1 MLSEQGEYPEVI
13 CPARNLFEGFV
24 LVGARHSDPLWR
36 LARLNAEYATVGDQS
51 LPFSGQL
58 LGSKLWAY
66 FQLVILGSIES
77 SLKHY
82 DCYLFPGITPMANSA
97 CLVYT
102 FHIESSNTRSP
113 SCLDT
118 VTLDHRTLQ
127 WCFGAIGH

>member
-1 MLSEQGEYPEVI
+1 MPNARRLVI
-13 CPARNLFEGFV
+13 
-24 LVGARHSDPLWR
+24 
-36 LARLNAEYATVGDQS
+36 QS

-58 LGSKLWAY
+58 LGSKLWAC

-82 DCYLFPGITPMANSA
+82 DCYLFPYPLGITPMANSA